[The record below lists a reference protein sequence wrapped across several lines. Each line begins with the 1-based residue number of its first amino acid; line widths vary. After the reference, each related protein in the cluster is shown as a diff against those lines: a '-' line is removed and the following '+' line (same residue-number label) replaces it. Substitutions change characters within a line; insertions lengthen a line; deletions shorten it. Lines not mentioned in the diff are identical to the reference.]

1 MKKVNGGYIVKQFV
15 ITVIAAL
22 IIGVAAWLAL
32 SVRAGQFSEPTLIVF
47 SVMACFFGVA
57 FCGIRLAW
65 GGSGKKSRKTFD
77 AGLEEH
83 HFQDV
88 STFKTSNAYLA
99 IDGVDG
105 RIAYVSNHNPLEFQM
120 AEVKDLQNIKTD
132 LMKGPLGGATAVYFS
147 FIYNDLRVKTTS

>member
-1 MKKVNGGYIVKQFV
+1 MIV
-15 ITVIAAL
+15 AL
-22 IIGVAAWLAL
+22 IIGVVAWVVL
-32 SVRAGQFSEPTLIVF
+32 SVRV
-47 SVMACFFGVA
+47 
-57 FCGIRLAW
+57 
-65 GGSGKKSRKTFD
+65 
-77 AGLEEH
+77 GLEEH

-132 LMKGPLGGATAVYFS
+132 L
-147 FIYNDLRVKTTS
+147 R

>member
-1 MKKVNGGYIVKQFV
+1 MIV
-15 ITVIAAL
+15 AL
-22 IIGVAAWLAL
+22 IIGVASWVAL
-32 SVRAGQFSEPTLIVF
+32 SVR
-47 SVMACFFGVA
+47 
-57 FCGIRLAW
+57 
-65 GGSGKKSRKTFD
+65 

-105 RIAYVSNHNPLEFQM
+105 RIVYVSNHNPLEFQM

-132 LMKGPLGGATAVYFS
+132 L
-147 FIYNDLRVKTTS
+147 R